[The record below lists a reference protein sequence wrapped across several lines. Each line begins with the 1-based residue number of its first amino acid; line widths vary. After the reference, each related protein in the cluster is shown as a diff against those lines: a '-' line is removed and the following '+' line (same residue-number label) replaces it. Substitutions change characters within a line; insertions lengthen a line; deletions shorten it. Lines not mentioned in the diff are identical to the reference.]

1 MIMKKW
7 HVGVAFICAATLLSF
22 GATKVQASE
31 NVSLDGRMHVQNIGW
46 RNAETQNGVLRIGT
60 TGRALHLE
68 AFQIASPAL
77 QAELTK
83 RGIHLEYVAHV
94 ANVGWQKVS
103 YKNENAGT
111 TGRNLPIE
119 AVCIAVK
126 DNKTGKDSDVYEVRY
141 RAHLRNI
148 GWQNWT
154 SRGNIAGTTGRAIPM
169 EAIEIQLIKKSEV
182 KGTLDVIQDG
192 SKVTMTVRPTES
204 ASDIQFVSIPTWG
217 EPNGQNDIKWYP
229 TKRQADGSYQTTV
242 DLANHKEQGK
252 FFIHAYAATKDGR
265 NVFLAAKTVEY
276 KQETPAEPSNP
287 GKTEEPTQP
296 TFKQATFELDNIQ
309 VPWSRTDRVIDE
321 SYLKQAYKG
330 GTDEYGQPLSIDK
343 LKITNSTESRT
354 IKGDTDYPVQIE
366 VSYQAKNG
374 VVKRYMSVGVIAP
387 SYSLEGVRKEMLKL
401 VNDLRVNVGVQPV
414 QYDESLNK
422 ASDVR
427 VNELTTKYSH
437 VRPNGEGSSTALKQ
451 FVSETEY
458 YENYIG
464 GGENIQVNYILGDD
478 YTISKRL
485 FESWKNSPGHYQ
497 NMINPDWNVFGF
509 SYINEQ
515 VPNYNVFGEKIGTS
529 YKFYAQQFFSEKV
542 SY

>member
-60 TGRALHLE
+60 TGRALNLE

-77 QAELTK
+77 QTELTK
-83 RGIHLEYVAHV
+83 RGVHLEYVAHV
-94 ANVGWQKVS
+94 ANIGWQKVS

-126 DNKTGKDSDVYEVRY
+126 DNKTGKDSNIYEVRY

-182 KGTLDVIQDG
+182 KGTLDVKQDG

-204 ASDIQFVSIPTWG
+204 ASDIQSVSIPTWG
-217 EPNGQNDIKWYP
+217 ETNGQNDIKWYP

-252 FFIHAYAATKDGR
+252 FFMHAYAATKDGR

-276 KQETPAEPSNP
+276 KKETPVEPSNPSNP

-296 TFKQATFELDNIQ
+296 TLKQATFELDNIQ

-321 SYLKQAYKG
+321 SYLKQAFKG

-343 LKITNSTESRT
+343 LKITNSIESRT
-354 IKGDTDYPVQIE
+354 IKGGTDYPVQIE

-374 VVKRYMSVGVIAP
+374 IVKRYASVSVIAP
-387 SYSLEGVRKEMLKL
+387 VNTVEGVRKEMLKL
-401 VNDLRVNVGVQPV
+401 VNDLRASVGVQPV

-427 VNELTTKYSH
+427 VNELMIKFSH

-451 FVSETEY
+451 FVSEDEY

-464 GGENIQVNYILGDD
+464 MGENIQSNSMFGDD
-478 YTISKRL
+478 YTVARRL

-497 NMINPDWNVFGF
+497 NMIMSEWNVFGF
-509 SYINEQ
+509 SMNDG
-515 VPNYNVFGEKIGTS
+515 F
-529 YKFYAQQFFSEKV
+529 AQQFFSEKV

>member
-77 QAELTK
+77 QTELTK
-83 RGIHLEYVAHV
+83 RGVHLEYVAHV
-94 ANVGWQKVS
+94 ANIGWQKVS

-126 DNKTGKDSDVYEVRY
+126 DNKTGKDSNVYEVRY

-182 KGTLDVIQDG
+182 KGTLDVKQDG

-204 ASDIQFVSIPTWG
+204 ASDIQSVSIPTWG
-217 EPNGQNDIKWYP
+217 EANGQNDIKWYP

-252 FFIHAYAATKDGR
+252 FFMHAYAATKDGR
-265 NVFLAAKTVEY
+265 NIFLAAKTVEY
-276 KQETPAEPSNP
+276 KKETPVEPSNPSNP

-296 TFKQATFELDNIQ
+296 TLKQATFELDNIQ

-321 SYLKQAYKG
+321 SYLKQAFKG

-343 LKITNSTESRT
+343 LKITNSIESRT
-354 IKGDTDYPVQIE
+354 IKGGTDYPVQIE

-374 VVKRYMSVGVIAP
+374 IVKRYASVSVIEKYLSDEEMNEEMLYLVNELRKSVGVGLLTIDENLTKAAQIRAKELGVKFAHIRP
-387 SYSLEGVRKEMLKL
+387 DGRPVSTSLKE
-401 VNDLRVNVGVQPV
+401 V
-414 QYDESLNK
+414 
-422 ASDVR
+422 
-427 VNELTTKYSH
+427 
-437 VRPNGEGSSTALKQ
+437 
-451 FVSETEY
+451 VSEEDY
-458 YENYIG
+458 FNHYGSI
-464 GGENIQVNYILGDD
+464 GENIVNIGANKVSSVYKIFD
-478 YTISKRL
+478 
-485 FESWKNSPGHYQ
+485 SWKNSQGHYM
-497 NMINPDWNVFGF
+497 NLVDPEYTV
-509 SYINEQ
+509 
-515 VPNYNVFGEKIGTS
+515 TS
-529 YKFYAQQFFSEKV
+529 FATNGDYAAQLFSEKH
-542 SY
+542 

>member
-46 RNAETQNGVLRIGT
+46 RNAKTQNGVLRIGT

-77 QAELTK
+77 QTELTK

-182 KGTLDVIQDG
+182 KGTLDVKQDG
-192 SKVTMTVRPTES
+192 SKVTMIVRPTES
-204 ASDIQFVSIPTWG
+204 ASDIQSVSIPTWG

-252 FFIHAYAATKDGR
+252 FFMHAYATTKDGR

-276 KQETPAEPSNP
+276 KKETPVEPSNPSNP

-296 TFKQATFELDNIQ
+296 ILKQATFELDNIQ

-321 SYLKQAYKG
+321 SYLKQAFKG

-354 IKGDTDYPVQIE
+354 IKGGTDYPVQIE

-374 VVKRYMSVGVIAP
+374 VVKRYASVSVIAP
-387 SYSLEGVRKEMLKL
+387 VNTVEGVRKEMLKL
-401 VNDLRVNVGVQPV
+401 VNDLRANVGVQPV
-414 QYDESLNK
+414 QYDELLNK
-422 ASDVR
+422 GSDIR
-427 VNELTTKYSH
+427 VQELKNKFSHIRPDGRQSYTVLSDLIGEDKYFESYTLA
-437 VRPNGEGSSTALKQ
+437 N
-451 FVSETEY
+451 
-458 YENYIG
+458 
-464 GGENIQVNYILGDD
+464 ENITGYTGIGDD
-478 YTISKRL
+478 ETLARIIFNY
-485 FESWKNSPGHYQ
+485 WKNSPGHYST
-497 NMINPDWNVFGF
+497 MISTNYTRFGF
-509 SYINEQ
+509 SYSDGN
-515 VPNYNVFGEKIGTS
+515 
-529 YKFYAQQFFSEKV
+529 AQQFFDYKV
-542 SY
+542 GDKLS